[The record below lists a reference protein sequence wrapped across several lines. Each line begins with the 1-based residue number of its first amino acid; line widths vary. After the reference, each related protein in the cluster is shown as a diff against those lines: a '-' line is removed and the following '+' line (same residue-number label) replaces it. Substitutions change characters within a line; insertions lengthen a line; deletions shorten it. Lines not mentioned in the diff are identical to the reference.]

1 MVGGSSSSRPLTPE
15 LVREG
20 LSSGTPGRRSSSSSS
35 SRSSSP
41 GGSVGRPFSAPTVIN
56 GERLTPPGTPPF
68 ERKPLYERKIHP
80 ISPRSQMTT
89 PTNPPPPL
97 GNGEIDVEGGKLLFS
112 SGKDGNLEDAKQDLL
127 SQVSKKEESGEVKKG
142 STSACKK
149 FFSEMGEVISSVLS
163 NKTFQK
169 TIGVIGLGILIAAS
183 AVNPVLILGTVPFL
197 LILTNGFVVEPPPYV
212 PPSNSENKPKKDQ
225 QTQLDGNDPIAKDK
239 PLGHANGHNGATGG
253 KSTEELEEASRR
265 DIDSRHRPATRTI
278 GTNTEEKSELGRP
291 PNFGE
296 EHFPPSPSLDSH
308 EDEDEEERMIF
319 SRTPSSSPASLNS
332 LEDEDEDE
340 DEDEEISTIYSP
352 TPSTFPAPL
361 NSLEDE
367 DEEKSTNF
375 SPTPSPSP
383 SPSPSPD
390 YSLETIWDKSS
401 LDSWEDGKESVSTG
415 TLYYPP
421 KFDANERDNTGLI
434 EFEASPSP
442 SASIRIV
449 HHPSHLAEDGSQ
461 DGIVVDIRSEPLHI
475 GDLNDDNEL
484 EQVPAQQPFSLA
496 KSAVVQNQSA
506 DSAQGHIIEF
516 ARTVSEEAH
525 DKGLTVISIVTPRSE
540 ADDVLQNLR
549 IHIEVPAGPEQPLDT
564 ESYLKDELLG
574 EQSELKNQLLQAFR
588 DKGVEGTDEQI
599 INWFAKD
606 VQDQVRHISPLY
618 RGDFPDLST
627 VKSLSHLHGQLKQ
640 QRFSEPDPSDWIKV
654 QNILTKDIVNQ
665 FVQEALET
673 GSVPVLGS
681 GENVSFSRE
690 LRNKTM
696 MKAMDNVGLPF
707 QNENLEQ
714 PINKIG
720 LDYCKKALNY
730 WTEGMTRELSPKK

>member
-1 MVGGSSSSRPLTPE
+1 MVGGSSSRPLTPE
-15 LVREG
+15 SVRFD
-20 LSSGTPGRRSSSSSS
+20 LSGGTPGRSSSSSSS

-41 GGSVGRPFSAPTVIN
+41 GGSVGRPFSAPTVVD
-56 GERLTPPGTPPF
+56 GERLTPSGTPPF
-68 ERKPLYERKIHP
+68 EMRPLSERKIDS

-89 PTNPPPPL
+89 PTNPPPPPPL

-239 PLGHANGHNGATGG
+239 PLGHANGHSGATGG

-278 GTNTEEKSELGRP
+278 GTSTEEISELRRP

-340 DEDEEISTIYSP
+340 EISTIFSP

-367 DEEKSTNF
+367 DEDEEKSTNF

-383 SPSPSPD
+383 D
-390 YSLETIWDKSS
+390 YSLETTRDESSWDTP
-401 LDSWEDGKESVSTG
+401 WEVGKESVSTG
-415 TLYYPP
+415 TLYYSP
-421 KFDANERDNTGLI
+421 KFDTNERDDTGLS

-475 GDLNDDNEL
+475 SELDDDSEL

-496 KSAVVQNQSA
+496 KPAVVQDQSA
-506 DSAQGHIIEF
+506 DSAQDHIIEF

-564 ESYLKDELLG
+564 ESYLKEELLG
-574 EQSELKNQLLQAFR
+574 EHSELKNQLLQAVR

-618 RGDFPDLST
+618 KGDFPDLST
-627 VKSLSHLHGQLKQ
+627 VKSLSHLHDQLKQ

-654 QNILTKDIVNQ
+654 QNILTRDIVNQ

-673 GSVPVLGS
+673 GSVPRLGS
-681 GENVSFSRE
+681 GKNVSFSRE

-696 MKAMDNVGLPF
+696 MKAMDNVGLPL
-707 QNENLEQ
+707 QNENLEK

-720 LDYCKKALNY
+720 LDYCKKALNF
-730 WTEGMTRELSPKK
+730 WTEGMTRELSPKE

>member
-15 LVREG
+15 SVREG

-68 ERKPLYERKIHP
+68 ETKPLYERKIHS

-89 PTNPPPPL
+89 PTNPPSSL
-97 GNGEIDVEGGKLLFS
+97 GSGEIDVEGGKLLFS
-112 SGKDGNLEDAKQDLL
+112 SGKDGNLEGAQQDLL

-149 FFSEMGEVISSVLS
+149 FFSEMGEIISSVLS

-169 TIGVIGLGILIAAS
+169 AIGVIGLGILITAS

-265 DIDSRHRPATRTI
+265 DIDSRHRPTTRTI
-278 GTNTEEKSELGRP
+278 GTNTGEISELQRP
-291 PNFGE
+291 PNPEGDQGL
-296 EHFPPSPSLDSH
+296 HFPPPPSLDSH
-308 EDEDEEERMIF
+308 EDEDEDEEERTIF
-319 SRTPSSSPASLNS
+319 SRTPSTSPAPLNS
-332 LEDEDEDE
+332 LEDEDE
-340 DEDEEISTIYSP
+340 DEDEEISTIFGP
-352 TPSTFPAPL
+352 TPSTTPAPL
-361 NSLEDE
+361 NSLE

-383 SPSPSPD
+383 D
-390 YSLETIWDKSS
+390 YSLETTWDGSS
-401 LDSWEDGKESVSTG
+401 VDTWEDGKESVSTG

-421 KFDANERDNTGLI
+421 KFDTNERDNTGLS

-449 HHPSHLAEDGSQ
+449 HRPSYLVGNGSQ
-461 DGIVVDIRSEPLHI
+461 DDFVVDIRSEPLHI
-475 GDLNDDNEL
+475 SGLDDGIEL

-496 KSAVVQNQSA
+496 KPAVVQDQSA
-506 DSAQGHIIEF
+506 DSAQDHIIEF
-516 ARTVSEEAH
+516 ARTVSEEAS

-599 INWFAKD
+599 IKRFAKD

-618 RGDFPDLST
+618 KGDFPNLST
-627 VKSLSHLHGQLKQ
+627 VKSLSHLHDQLKQ

-673 GSVPVLGS
+673 GSVPILGS
-681 GENVSFSRE
+681 GGNVNFSRE

-707 QNENLEQ
+707 QNENLEK

>member
-15 LVREG
+15 SVRGG

-56 GERLTPPGTPPF
+56 GERLTPSGIPPF
-68 ERKPLYERKIHP
+68 ETKPLSERKIDP

-89 PTNPPPPL
+89 PTNPPSPL

-112 SGKDGNLEDAKQDLL
+112 SGKDGNLEGAQQDLL

-142 STSACKK
+142 STSICKK

-169 TIGVIGLGILIAAS
+169 AIGVIGLGILITAS

-197 LILTNGFVVEPPPYV
+197 LILTNGFVIEPPPYV
-212 PPSNSENKPKKDQ
+212 PPSNGENKPKKEQ

-278 GTNTEEKSELGRP
+278 GTSTEEIPELGGSP
-291 PNFGE
+291 DFEGDQE
-296 EHFPPSPSLDSH
+296 LLFPPPSLDSL
-308 EDEDEEERMIF
+308 EDDDEDEEKSTIF
-319 SRTPSSSPASLNS
+319 SPTPSTSPAPLNS
-332 LEDEDEDE
+332 LEDEDE
-340 DEDEEISTIYSP
+340 DEDEEISTIFSP

-383 SPSPSPD
+383 SPD
-390 YSLETIWDKSS
+390 YSLETTWDKSS
-401 LDSWEDGKESVSTG
+401 LDTWEDGKESVSTG

-421 KFDANERDNTGLI
+421 KFDTNERDNTGLS

-475 GDLNDDNEL
+475 SGLDDGIEL

-496 KSAVVQNQSA
+496 KPAVVQDQSA
-506 DSAQGHIIEF
+506 DSAQDHIIEF
-516 ARTVSEEAH
+516 ARTVSEEAS

-599 INWFAKD
+599 IKRFAKD

-618 RGDFPDLST
+618 KGDFPDLST
-627 VKSLSHLHGQLKQ
+627 VKSLSHLHDQLKQ
-640 QRFSEPDPSDWIKV
+640 RRFSEPDPSDWIKV

-673 GSVPVLGS
+673 GSVPILGS
-681 GENVSFSRE
+681 GENVNFSRE

-707 QNENLEQ
+707 QNENLEK

-720 LDYCKKALNY
+720 LDYCKKALNF
-730 WTEGMTRELSPKK
+730 WTEGMTRELSPK

>member
-1 MVGGSSSSRPLTPE
+1 M
-15 LVREG
+15 
-20 LSSGTPGRRSSSSSS
+20 
-35 SRSSSP
+35 
-41 GGSVGRPFSAPTVIN
+41 
-56 GERLTPPGTPPF
+56 
-68 ERKPLYERKIHP
+68 
-80 ISPRSQMTT
+80 
-89 PTNPPPPL
+89 
-97 GNGEIDVEGGKLLFS
+97 
-112 SGKDGNLEDAKQDLL
+112 
-127 SQVSKKEESGEVKKG
+127 
-142 STSACKK
+142 
-149 FFSEMGEVISSVLS
+149 
-163 NKTFQK
+163 
-169 TIGVIGLGILIAAS
+169 
-183 AVNPVLILGTVPFL
+183 
-197 LILTNGFVVEPPPYV
+197 
-212 PPSNSENKPKKDQ
+212 
-225 QTQLDGNDPIAKDK
+225 
-239 PLGHANGHNGATGG
+239 
-253 KSTEELEEASRR
+253 
-265 DIDSRHRPATRTI
+265 
-278 GTNTEEKSELGRP
+278 
-291 PNFGE
+291 
-296 EHFPPSPSLDSH
+296 
-308 EDEDEEERMIF
+308 
-319 SRTPSSSPASLNS
+319 
-332 LEDEDEDE
+332 
-340 DEDEEISTIYSP
+340 
-352 TPSTFPAPL
+352 
-361 NSLEDE
+361 
-367 DEEKSTNF
+367 
-375 SPTPSPSP
+375 
-383 SPSPSPD
+383 
-390 YSLETIWDKSS
+390 
-401 LDSWEDGKESVSTG
+401 DSWEDGKESVSTG

-421 KFDANERDNTGLI
+421 KFDTNERDNTGLS

-449 HHPSHLAEDGSQ
+449 HHPSHLTEDGSQ

-475 GDLNDDNEL
+475 SDLNDDNEL

-506 DSAQGHIIEF
+506 GSAQGHIIEF

-588 DKGVEGTDEQI
+588 DKRVEGTDEQI

-618 RGDFPDLST
+618 KGDFPDLST
-627 VKSLSHLHGQLKQ
+627 VKSLSHLHDQLKQ

-654 QNILTKDIVNQ
+654 QNILTRDIVNQ

-673 GSVPVLGS
+673 GSLPVLGS
-681 GENVSFSRE
+681 GGNVNFSRE

-707 QNENLEQ
+707 QNENLEK

>member
-1 MVGGSSSSRPLTPE
+1 MVGGSSSRPLTPE
-15 LVREG
+15 SVRFD

-56 GERLTPPGTPPF
+56 GERLTPSGTPPF
-68 ERKPLYERKIHP
+68 ETKPLSERKIDS
-80 ISPRSQMTT
+80 ISPHSQMTT
-89 PTNPPPPL
+89 STNPPPPPPL

-149 FFSEMGEVISSVLS
+149 FFSGMVEVISSVLS

-169 TIGVIGLGILIAAS
+169 AIGVIGLGILITAS

-278 GTNTEEKSELGRP
+278 GTSTEEISELQRP
-291 PNFGE
+291 PNFGQ
-296 EHFPPSPSLDSH
+296 EHFPPPPSLDSH
-308 EDEDEEERMIF
+308 EDEDEEERTIF
-319 SRTPSSSPASLNS
+319 SRTPSTSPAPLNS

-340 DEDEEISTIYSP
+340 DEDEEISTIFSP
-352 TPSTFPAPL
+352 TPSTSPSPL
-361 NSLEDE
+361 NSLEDEDEDE

-383 SPSPSPD
+383 D
-390 YSLETIWDKSS
+390 YSLETTWDKSS

-421 KFDANERDNTGLI
+421 KFDTNERDNTGLS

-449 HHPSHLAEDGSQ
+449 HRPSHLVENGSQ
-461 DGIVVDIRSEPLHI
+461 DDFVVDIRSEPLHI
-475 GDLNDDNEL
+475 SGLDDGIEL

-496 KSAVVQNQSA
+496 KPAVVQDQSA
-506 DSAQGHIIEF
+506 DSAQDHIIEF

-574 EQSELKNQLLQAFR
+574 EQSELKNQLLQAVR
-588 DKGVEGTDEQI
+588 DQGVEGTDDQI
-599 INWFAKD
+599 INGFAKN
-606 VQDQVRHISPLY
+606 VLDQVRHISPLY

-665 FVQEALET
+665 FIQEALET

-681 GENVSFSRE
+681 GENVSLSRE

-707 QNENLEQ
+707 QNENLEK

-730 WTEGMTRELSPKK
+730 WTEGMTRELLPKK